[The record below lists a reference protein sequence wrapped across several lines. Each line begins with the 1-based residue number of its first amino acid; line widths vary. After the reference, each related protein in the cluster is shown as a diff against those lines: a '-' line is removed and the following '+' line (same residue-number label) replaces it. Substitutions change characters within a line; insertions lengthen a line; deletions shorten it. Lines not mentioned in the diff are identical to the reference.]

1 MTISFFHSPP
11 FTPRAS
17 LIARVV
23 LMACV
28 VILTACNQTVRRGQI
43 YYGELSD
50 RIQDTAAVNPE
61 ANIPFIDSLETN
73 SLIPTAVADYFRAN
87 AYYPMRQYRVVEFY
101 SKKALNSDTLFNV
114 WPKAYYIC
122 SRNLSNN
129 LFTKGDHDGALS
141 YATKAYDR
149 AVRDDSPDA
158 QLNAP
163 GLLLFISL
171 CQRAIGKEKES
182 ERNFD
187 LCYMQSLEQIKKD
200 TSFNASFHF
209 AHNTLSVLMALRNDT
224 SKILTDLWIRRSED
238 AVDHLY
244 DVGRR
249 QQVSKTDLMLCD
261 NTTAM
266 VNLHKA
272 QILYN
277 QGFKKKA
284 EQAYQAFMK
293 SDYAKSPGGIVGQ
306 YNYMRAAQRW
316 EEAIA
321 LIPAVEA
328 VKSRMDRV
336 LNLDYLK
343 DLQTMYQ
350 LYENTNQP
358 HKAMEVAH
366 RMMEKLD
373 TVVRNQQLSTAAELA
388 TVFEIQQK
396 ERMISEQQ
404 NEIAHQR
411 VLAIG
416 VSLLLIVIFFGFFT
430 IHRQRAETKLKK
442 EHQKLQNA
450 YQMLTV
456 ANERAEEASKM
467 KTSFIKQISHEIRT
481 PLNVLSGFTQ
491 VLTTE
496 DYELD
501 PETRKDI
508 SKRMI
513 ENTGRIT
520 EIVKKML
527 ELSEASSHSPIQRN
541 AQVAISTI
549 IKKATKEPVSHLT
562 PDVTFK
568 MVDETDNIV
577 LQTHEQHA
585 VRALSLILDNA
596 RKFTDKG
603 SITLTIR
610 KTEDAQFVA
619 FIVEDTG
626 IGIPAKEVEHIFEEF
641 VQLDEYKEG
650 TGIGLTVARSFA
662 QQLGGDVVLDTTYT
676 AGARFIMTLPLT

>member
-1 MTISFFHSPP
+1 MTISFFHSTH
-11 FTPRAS
+11 FTPHPS
-17 LIARVV
+17 LLARVL

-28 VILTACNQTVRRGQI
+28 AVLTACDQTVRRSQV

-73 SLIPTAVADYFRAN
+73 RQIPTAVADYFRAN
-87 AYYPMRQYRVVEFY
+87 AYYPMRQYRMVEFY
-101 SKKALNSDTLFNV
+101 SKKALNSDTLFSV

-122 SRNLSNN
+122 SRNLANN
-129 LFTKGDHDGALS
+129 LFAKGDHEGALS
-141 YATKAYDR
+141 YATKAYER

-171 CQRAIGKEKES
+171 CQRAIGKEQES
-182 ERNFD
+182 VRNFD
-187 LCYMQSLEQIKKD
+187 LCYMQSLEQIKRD

-209 AHNTLSVLMALRNDT
+209 AHNTLSVLMALKNDT
-224 SKILTDLWIRRSED
+224 SKILTDLWIRRSDD

-249 QQVSKTDLMLCD
+249 QNVDKTDQRLCE
-261 NTTAM
+261 NTKAM
-266 VNLHKA
+266 VNLYKA

-277 QGFKKKA
+277 QGFKEKA
-284 EQAYQAFMK
+284 EQAYHEFMK
-293 SDYAKSPGGIVGQ
+293 SHYAKSPGGIVGQ
-306 YNYMRAAQRW
+306 YNYMRAAKRRT
-316 EEAIA
+316 EAIA
-321 LIPAVEA
+321 LIPEVEA
-328 VKSRMDRV
+328 VRTKRGKV

-343 DLQTMYQ
+343 DMHTMFQ
-350 LYENTNQP
+350 LYEETSQP
-358 HKAMEVAH
+358 HKAMEVAR
-366 RMMEKLD
+366 RMMADLD

-388 TVFEIQQK
+388 IVFETQQK
-396 ERMISEQQ
+396 ERKISEQQ

-411 VLAIG
+411 ILAVG
-416 VSLLLIVIFFGFFT
+416 TSLLLIVIFFGFFT
-430 IHRQRAETKLKK
+430 IHRQREETKQKK
-442 EHQKLQNA
+442 EHQKLQKA

-491 VLTTE
+491 VITTE
-496 DYELD
+496 GYEID
-501 PETRKDI
+501 PDTRKDI
-508 SKRMI
+508 SKRIM

-520 EIVKKML
+520 EIVNKML

-541 AQVAISTI
+541 AQVAISTL
-549 IKKATKEPVSHLT
+549 IKKATKVLEGQLPSG
-562 PDVTFK
+562 VTFNI
-568 MVDETDNIV
+568 VNETDDIV
-577 LQTHEQHA
+577 LQTHERHA
-585 VRALSLILDNA
+585 VRALNLILDNA
-596 RKFTDKG
+596 RKFTTKG